1 MNGIIRSQAE
11 YYGDS
16 EKYTDDAGTSTNKW
30 VIEDVFDFVASNTCP
45 EEQYFEMVNDIDFND
60 HPTYRFGIEESIFG
74 ASDGSNQTSGST
86 TYFVR
91 APHMLLEGNGHKIR
105 NVILKTKGFLIS
117 AYTIQNI
124 VFENLILMN
133 TTDNSISSVFL
144 LGVYGAAPT
153 INNLKIGCYLFDS
166 KLDPLFGRGSES
178 CTFNNCTI
186 NIKGKVYAGTFDIGQ
201 NKTGRKLNK
210 CHINLDLKAL
220 NYNSTLGKFYYE
232 MIDSYITG
240 KIIQDI
246 SGHDTTE
253 RELTFPNLMQ
263 NSFIA
268 VNVDFPNGG
277 TLKIGHSGYSV
288 INITGGSF
296 IDKDLLPEITTN
308 TTTENLYLLTT
319 EQATDPEYLLSI
331 GFPVVPA

>member
-1 MNGIIRSQAE
+1 MNGILKSQAE
-11 YYGDS
+11 YYWDS
-16 EKYTDDAGTSTNKW
+16 DKYTGDAGTSTNKW

-60 HPTYRFGIEESIFG
+60 HPTYKFGIEESIFG

-91 APHMLLEGNGHKIR
+91 SPHMLLEGNGHKIR
-105 NVILKTKGFLIS
+105 NAILKTKGLLIS

-133 TTDNSISSVFL
+133 TTENNMSSVFL
-144 LGVYGAAPT
+144 LGVYGGAPT
-153 INNLKIGCYLFDS
+153 INNVKIGCYLFDS
-166 KLDPLFGRGSES
+166 KPDPLFGRGSENCS
-178 CTFNNCTI
+178 FNNCTI
-186 NIKGKVYAGTFDIGQ
+186 NIKGKVYGGNFYIGQ
-201 NKTGRKLNK
+201 NRTKRKLNK
-210 CHINLDLKAL
+210 CHINLDLKVL
-220 NYNSTLGKFYYE
+220 NYNSTLGRFYYE
-232 MIDSYITG
+232 MVDSYITG
-240 KIIQDI
+240 RVIQDI
-246 SGHDTTE
+246 SGADTAV

-277 TLKIGHSGYSV
+277 TLKIGYSSSSSS
-288 INITGGSF
+288 IATGGSF
-296 IDKDLLPEITTN
+296 VDKDLLPEITTN
-308 TTTENLYLLTT
+308 TTARNIYLLTT